1 MKIEFDKS
9 FLKSLDIINDNKLL
23 NKIES
28 TIISLENAKSINDIS
43 NIKKL
48 IGFKNYYRIR
58 IGDYRLGCELIEE
71 QILRLIIISHRK
83 NIYKK
88 FP

>member
-1 MKIEFDKS
+1 MRIEFDKS
-9 FLKSLDIINDNKLL
+9 FLKCLDIINDNKLL

-58 IGDYRLGCELIEE
+58 IGDYRLGCELMEE